1 MKNVWWRTIN
11 VWAMFGWDPISTVVQ
26 LYITLTVHAVLL
38 LFHLLVLLT
47 IFITILLTPGALCM
61 TAPQRWDI
69 IMYIFQIPAVVS
81 FTFEQITDNVAVKAF
96 HCTDDECIKCVLSIK
111 GRGPPPTYTQ
121 CLHPS

>member
-1 MKNVWWRTIN
+1 
-11 VWAMFGWDPISTVVQ
+11 MFGWDPISTVVQ

-47 IFITILLTPGALCM
+47 IFITILLTPGTLCM

-81 FTFEQITDNVAVKAF
+81 FTFEQITNDVAIKAF
-96 HCTDDECIKCVLSIK
+96 HLVSGPLQGTACTSPISFSI
-111 GRGPPPTYTQ
+111 Y
-121 CLHPS
+121 HV